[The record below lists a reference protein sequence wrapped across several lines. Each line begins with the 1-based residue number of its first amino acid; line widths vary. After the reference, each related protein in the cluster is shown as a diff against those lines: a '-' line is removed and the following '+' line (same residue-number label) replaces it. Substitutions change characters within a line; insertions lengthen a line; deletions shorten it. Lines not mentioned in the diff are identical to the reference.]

1 MNANQSQAKKLSE
14 LVRSAPI
21 VFLFARNDKRSA
33 FNEYFR
39 EQIANQYPGQ
49 AAKFEMD
56 LLKVNYRNIDIARFV
71 QHWMP
76 AIGLPSSNKI
86 FPGYYLFSHG
96 VLVGYHSEIFD
107 PNKQNTNLSGLSALV
122 SLVAGAVVGIAEKN
136 ARKGVETFL
145 DGINRIIGLNL
156 YTHFH
161 TILLTR
167 NHNKGNGKAKTTNLK
182 ETELMKAYKLLGVP
196 PTATDQ
202 EVKRA
207 WRKLVSQHHPD
218 KSAGSA
224 DTQERNRITTLINQ
238 AYNLIKEERAKRKK
252 G

>member
-122 SLVAGAVVGIAEKN
+122 SLVAG
-136 ARKGVETFL
+136 
-145 DGINRIIGLNL
+145 
-156 YTHFH
+156 
-161 TILLTR
+161 
-167 NHNKGNGKAKTTNLK
+167 
-182 ETELMKAYKLLGVP
+182 
-196 PTATDQ
+196 
-202 EVKRA
+202 
-207 WRKLVSQHHPD
+207 
-218 KSAGSA
+218 
-224 DTQERNRITTLINQ
+224 
-238 AYNLIKEERAKRKK
+238 
-252 G
+252 